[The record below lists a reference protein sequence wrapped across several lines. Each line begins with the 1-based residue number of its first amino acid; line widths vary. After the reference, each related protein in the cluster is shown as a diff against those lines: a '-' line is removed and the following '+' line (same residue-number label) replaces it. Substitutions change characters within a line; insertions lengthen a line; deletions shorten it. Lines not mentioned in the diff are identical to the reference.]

1 MKSVVALALATISTA
16 FLLACGSSTA
26 QQSQMPDRPDADK
39 AGLKEKKIKP
49 YDKVITKEAV
59 SDSGLF
65 IVHRL
70 DGKFFYEIP
79 VAKLNKEMLLVSR
92 ISRTPSVGYG
102 GEENNTEVIRWEQKY
117 EKILLRTVSYVNVAA
132 DSSPIARAVRA
143 ANFEEVIRAFPIQAY
158 TKDSSAIVIDVTDM
172 FLSDVGILTPNRS
185 VRTQYKMSGLDR
197 DRSFIDY
204 IKSFPTNIEVE
215 NLLTF
220 SAEAPAQ
227 NSATRTMTFGMH
239 HSMVLLPERPMTPR
253 LADPRVGF
261 FSLRQTDYSRPEA
274 EAVQREYIVR
284 WRLEPKDTA
293 AFLRG
298 ELVEPITPITYY
310 IDPAT
315 PVQWRKW
322 LKKGIEEWNPAFEA
336 AGFKNAVRCLE
347 PPTPEQDP
355 DWSPEDARYS
365 VIRYYPSPTENA
377 YGPNIHDPRTGEI
390 IESDIGWFHNIMKL
404 QTSWYFTQA
413 VSDPKS
419 RKLPYN
425 DSLMGELV
433 AFVAAH
439 EFGHTIGMP
448 HNMKAS
454 SAYPVDSLRSKTF
467 CAKYGT
473 APSIMDYARF
483 NYIAQPG
490 DDVPVR
496 PQVGPY
502 DLFATMWGYRPII
515 GARTSDEETDTL
527 TAWAKLTETNPMY
540 RFGSQQWMIV
550 DPSAQTEDLGDDAV
564 KASTYGVA
572 NLKRIMGY
580 LYESAYSEGK
590 NFTLLS
596 DLYDDVLGQW
606 SREMGHVA
614 NIPGGVITERKVFG
628 SPGPVFSIVAKDR
641 QRGAVQFLRDQ
652 VFTTPLWLL
661 DEKIAQLLQPSDVAQ
676 RLSSMQT
683 RVLRTVM
690 SSDKLLRLLD
700 QQTRF
705 TAAAYSVDELLTDV
719 EAAVFAEVQTKAPI
733 DFYRRNLQ
741 RAYVQDLIDK
751 SSAPSSSGDFFM
763 VFMRGPSTYS
773 TDVRA
778 IARQRLTTLKKTL
791 SGLRTADA
799 LTRAHV
805 EDLVLQITTALDPKN

>member
-92 ISRTPSVGYG
+92 IARTPSVGYG

-791 SGLRTADA
+791 SGLRSAEA

>member
-16 FLLACGSSTA
+16 FLLACGSSPA

-39 AGLKEKKIKP
+39 AGLKEKKIKA

-719 EAAVFAEVQTKAPI
+719 EAAVFAEIQTKAPI

-791 SGLRTADA
+791 SGLRSADA

>member
-16 FLLACGSSTA
+16 FLLACGSSPT

-143 ANFEEVIRAFPIQAY
+143 ANFEEVIRAFPIQAF

-719 EAAVFAEVQTKAPI
+719 EAAVFAEIQTKAPI

-791 SGLRTADA
+791 SGLRSADA

>member
-1 MKSVVALALATISTA
+1 MKSFVSWTLVTISTA
-16 FLLACGSSTA
+16 FLLACGSSPTPP
-26 QQSQMPDRPDADK
+26 QQPSDRPDGDK
-39 AGLKEKKIKP
+39 AGLKDKKVKP
-49 YDKVITKEAV
+49 YDKVITKDAV

-65 IVHRL
+65 IVHHL
-70 DGKFFYEIP
+70 DGKFLYEIP
-79 VAKLNKEMLLVSR
+79 VAMLNKEMILVSR

-158 TKDSSAIVIDVTDM
+158 TKDSSAIVVDVTDM

-347 PPTPEQDP
+347 PPTPEKDP

-540 RFGSQQWMIV
+540 RFGAQQWMIV

-596 DLYDDVLGQW
+596 ELYDDVLGQW

-705 TAAAYSVDELLTDV
+705 TTAAYSVDELLTDV
-719 EAAVFAEVQTKAPI
+719 EAAVFTEVQTKAPI
-733 DFYRRNLQ
+733 DFYRRYLQ

-791 SGLRTADA
+791 SGLRSADA

>member
-791 SGLRTADA
+791 SGLRSADA

>member
-1 MKSVVALALATISTA
+1 
-16 FLLACGSSTA
+16 
-26 QQSQMPDRPDADK
+26 
-39 AGLKEKKIKP
+39 
-49 YDKVITKEAV
+49 
-59 SDSGLF
+59 
-65 IVHRL
+65 
-70 DGKFFYEIP
+70 
-79 VAKLNKEMLLVSR
+79 
-92 ISRTPSVGYG
+92 
-102 GEENNTEVIRWEQKY
+102 
-117 EKILLRTVSYVNVAA
+117 
-132 DSSPIARAVRA
+132 
-143 ANFEEVIRAFPIQAY
+143 
-158 TKDSSAIVIDVTDM
+158 
-172 FLSDVGILTPNRS
+172 
-185 VRTQYKMSGLDR
+185 
-197 DRSFIDY
+197 
-204 IKSFPTNIEVE
+204 
-215 NLLTF
+215 
-220 SAEAPAQ
+220 
-227 NSATRTMTFGMH
+227 
-239 HSMVLLPERPMTPR
+239 
-253 LADPRVGF
+253 
-261 FSLRQTDYSRPEA
+261 
-274 EAVQREYIVR
+274 
-284 WRLEPKDTA
+284 
-293 AFLRG
+293 
-298 ELVEPITPITYY
+298 
-310 IDPAT
+310 
-315 PVQWRKW
+315 
-322 LKKGIEEWNPAFEA
+322 
-336 AGFKNAVRCLE
+336 
-347 PPTPEQDP
+347 
-355 DWSPEDARYS
+355 

-527 TAWAKLTETNPMY
+527 AAWAKLTETNPMY

-590 NFTLLS
+590 SFTLLS

-683 RVLRTVM
+683 RILRTVM

-791 SGLRTADA
+791 SGLRSADA

>member
-1 MKSVVALALATISTA
+1 
-16 FLLACGSSTA
+16 
-26 QQSQMPDRPDADK
+26 
-39 AGLKEKKIKP
+39 
-49 YDKVITKEAV
+49 
-59 SDSGLF
+59 
-65 IVHRL
+65 
-70 DGKFFYEIP
+70 
-79 VAKLNKEMLLVSR
+79 MLLVSR

-527 TAWAKLTETNPMY
+527 AAWAKLTETNPMY

-590 NFTLLS
+590 SFTLLS
-596 DLYDDVLGQW
+596 ELYDDVLGQW

-683 RVLRTVM
+683 RILRTVM

-705 TAAAYSVDELLTDV
+705 TGAAYSVDELLTDV
-719 EAAVFAEVQTKAPI
+719 EAAVFAEVQAKAPI

-791 SGLRTADA
+791 SGLRSADA